1 MRNMTNVESCR
12 NLPKWVP
19 TAARHYLAHTEDGL
33 SIRALAR
40 ATDCHPSTILR
51 QVRRFEG
58 RRDDPLIDA
67 ALKSLAEQT
76 DGKNVKQETKQMKM
90 SGGFDQALTQERI
103 DSEAKRILRRMC
115 EPRAVLAVARE
126 METAV
131 VARENDE
138 GESLRT
144 AIVDREIA
152 QAMALKGWI
161 NCPDDGS
168 RIRRYFI
175 TNSGRAALRRL
186 TAADEN
192 KAHGFAEQRGTFDP
206 DLDGWTFPKETDGMR
221 SRSRY
226 YATESPLLGL
236 ARRKDRDGSP
246 FLTNDLVK
254 AGERLREDFELS
266 QIGGPGVRTYDG
278 FMETIEVP
286 KDSLIPEG
294 AIKARERVQ
303 AAMQDLGLGLG
314 DVVLRCCCLL
324 EGLEVTERNLGWSAR
339 SGKIVLRIALQRL
352 KVHYETTQGKFGPM
366 IG

>member
-1 MRNMTNVESCR
+1 MTNVATNR
-12 NLPKWVP
+12 NLPNWVP
-19 TAARHYLAHTEDGL
+19 VAARHYLAHTEDGL

-58 RRDDPLIDA
+58 RRDDPLVDA
-67 ALKSLAEQT
+67 ALKTLADQT
-76 DGKNVKQETKQMKM
+76 DGMQRTQETKQMKM
-90 SGGFDQALTQERI
+90 TGGFDETLTQERI
-103 DSEAKRILRRMC
+103 DREAKRILRRMC

-131 VARENDE
+131 VVRENDA

-152 QAMALKGWI
+152 QAMALKEWI
-161 NCPDDGS
+161 SCPEDGS

-175 TNSGRAALRRL
+175 TNAGRAALRRL

-192 KAHGFAEQRGTFDP
+192 KAQGFAEQRGTCDP
-206 DLDGWTFPKETDGMR
+206 DTDSWSFPQEADGMR

-246 FLTNDLVK
+246 FLSNELVK
-254 AGERLREDFELS
+254 AGEKLREDFELT
-266 QIGGPGVRTYDG
+266 QIGGPAVRTYDG
-278 FMETIEVP
+278 FMETVDETADNMVP
-286 KDSLIPEG
+286 AAALQ
-294 AIKARERVQ
+294 ARARVQ
-303 AAMQDLGLGLG
+303 AAMADLGLGLG

-324 EGLEVTERNLGWSAR
+324 EGLEVTEKNLGWSAR

-352 KVHYETTQGKFGPM
+352 KVHYDTTQGQFAPM